1 MPVAASDA
9 ATIWDYIIVGAGSAG
24 CVLAN
29 RLSADPTAKVLL
41 IEAGGS
47 DKSMLIQMPGG
58 IAQIIPPEK
67 PSPFDWGF
75 WTVPQTELDNR
86 PLYWP
91 RGRALGGSSS
101 INGMVYIRGHASDYD
116 RWAQLG
122 LTGWGWADVL
132 PYFRKSENSERGAD
146 EFHGSGGP
154 LHTSNKGALPHVLN
168 EVFLTAAEQAG
179 YARTQDFN
187 GPQFEGAG
195 MYDAT
200 IRNGSRFS
208 AATGYLTPE
217 VKARPN
223 LEIRTDVQVE
233 RVTFEDKRATG
244 IAYNRAGQAETA
256 RGREIILCGGA
267 VNSPQLLM
275 LSGIGP
281 AEHLKA
287 MGIAVVHDSPD
298 VGGNLQD
305 HLDMTVQWECSQPV
319 TLNGNLGFF
328 AKMSALGNWVFR
340 KTGNAAHMPTP
351 SGAFIASRE
360 GLSAPDL
367 QIHFMPLRG
376 NPHGRGERQVEHGYQ
391 MHVCQLRPESRGTI
405 RLASPDPL
413 AHPAIDPRYL
423 TAPEDVETLY
433 RGVTIART
441 IGNQPAFAPYRKAE
455 AWPGDTVQD
464 RDSVVAAMRAWGE
477 TIYHPVGTCRMGV
490 DERAVV
496 DGHLRV
502 NGVEGLRVVDA
513 SVMPYL
519 VSGNTN
525 APTIMIAEKASDLIN
540 ERRRLAQKLGI
551 AA

>member
-1 MPVAASDA
+1 MRVNNAGADV
-9 ATIWDYIIVGAGSAG
+9 WDFIIVGAGSAG

-29 RLSADPTAKVLL
+29 RLSADPGTRVLL
-41 IEAGGS
+41 IEAGGR
-47 DKSMLIQMPGG
+47 DNNMMIQMPAG
-58 IAQIIPPEK
+58 IAQIIPPDK
-67 PSPFDWGF
+67 DSPFDWGY

-101 INGMVYIRGHASDYD
+101 INGMVYIRGHSSDYD

-132 PYFRKSENSERGAD
+132 PYFRKAEDSDRGSD

-154 LHTSNKGALPHVLN
+154 LHTSVKGALPHILN
-168 EVFLTAAEQAG
+168 DAFLSAAVQAG
-179 YARTQDFN
+179 YKRTDDFN

-195 MYDAT
+195 FYDAT
-200 IRNGSRFS
+200 IKDGSRFS
-208 AATGYLTPE
+208 AAKGYLTDA
-217 VKARPN
+217 VKARSN

-233 RVTFEDKRATG
+233 RVTFEGKRATG
-244 IAYNRAGQAETA
+244 IAYKRGGKAETA
-256 RGREIILCGGA
+256 RAREVILCGGA
-267 VNSPQLLM
+267 INSPQLLM

-281 AEHLKA
+281 AAHLQS
-287 MGIAVVHDSPD
+287 MGIPVLHDGAD

-305 HLDMTVQWECSQPV
+305 HLDMIVQYDCSQAI
-319 TLNGNLGFF
+319 TLNSNSKF
-328 AKMSALGNWVFR
+328 ANKLMALGKWVFA
-340 KTGNAAHMPTP
+340 KTGNGAHMPTP
-351 SGAFIASRE
+351 TGAFLSSRE
-360 GLSAPDL
+360 GLAAPDL
-367 QIHFMPLRG
+367 QIHFMPVRA
-376 NPHGRGERQVEHGYQ
+376 NPHGRGEMSSQHGYQ

-413 AHPAIDPRYL
+413 AHAAIDPRYL

-433 RGVTIART
+433 RGVCMARE
-441 IGNQPAFAPYRKAE
+441 IGRQPPFDAYRARE
-455 AWPGDTVQD
+455 TWPGEGVDD
-464 RDSVVAAMRAWGE
+464 RESIIAAMRQWGE
-477 TIYHPVGTCRMGV
+477 TIYHPVGSCRMGT
-490 DERAVV
+490 DKAAVV

-525 APTIMIAEKASDLIN
+525 APTIMIAEKASDLIA
-540 ERRRLAQKLGI
+540 ERRTLVRKLGV
-551 AA
+551 AG

>member
-1 MPVAASDA
+1 MAASSND
-9 ATIWDYIIVGAGSAG
+9 IWDFIIVGAGSAG

-29 RLSADPTAKVLL
+29 RLSADPATRVLL
-41 IEAGGS
+41 IEAGGN
-47 DKSMLIQMPGG
+47 DNSMMIQMPAG

-67 PSPFDWGF
+67 ASPFDWGF
-75 WTVPQTELDNR
+75 WTEPQPEMGGR
-86 PLYWP
+86 KMYWP

-132 PYFRKSENSERGAD
+132 PYFRKSQDSDRGAT
-146 EFHGSGGP
+146 EFHGAGGP
-154 LHTSNKGALPHVLN
+154 LHTSRKGPLPHILN
-168 EVFLTAAEQAG
+168 DAFIAAAVEAG
-179 YARTQDFN
+179 HKRTDDFN

-200 IRNGSRFS
+200 IKDGSRFS
-208 AATGYLTPE
+208 AAKGYLTAE
-217 VKARPN
+217 VRARPN
-223 LEIRTDVQVE
+223 LEIRTEVQVE
-233 RVTFEDKRATG
+233 RVTFDGKRATG
-244 IAYNRAGQAETA
+244 ISYKRGGRAETA
-256 RGREIILCGGA
+256 QGREIILSGGA

-281 AEHLKA
+281 AAHLQA
-287 MGIAVVHDSPD
+287 MGLAVVHDSPD

-305 HLDMTVQWECSQPV
+305 HLDMIVQWECSQAI
-319 TLNGNLGFF
+319 TLNANSTLFNRI
-328 AKMSALGNWVFR
+328 KALSQWVFL
-340 KTGNAAHMPTP
+340 KSGNGAHMPTP
-351 SGAFIASRE
+351 SGAFLSSRE
-360 GLSAPDL
+360 GLAAPDL
-367 QIHFMPLRG
+367 QIHFMPYRG
-376 NPHGRGERQVEHGYQ
+376 QPHGRGTMDPAPGYQ
-391 MHVCQLRPESRGTI
+391 MHICQLRPESRGTI

-423 TAPEDVETLY
+423 SAPEDVETLY
-433 RGVTIART
+433 RGIEMARE
-441 IGNQPAFAPYRKAE
+441 IGRQPAFDPYRVVE
-455 AWPGDTVQD
+455 SWPGPAATD
-464 RDSVVAAMRAWGE
+464 RETVVAMMRQWGE

-490 DERAVV
+490 DANAVV
-496 DGHLRV
+496 DGQLRV

-525 APTIMIAEKASDLIN
+525 APTIMIAEKASDLIA
-540 ERRRLAQKLGI
+540 ERRTLVRKLGL

>member
-1 MPVAASDA
+1 MNAPGNSD
-9 ATIWDYIIVGAGSAG
+9 IWDFIIVGAGSAG
-24 CVLAN
+24 CVMAN
-29 RLSADPTAKVLL
+29 RLSADPATRVLL
-41 IEAGGS
+41 IEAGGR
-47 DKSMLIQMPGG
+47 DNNMFIQMPGG

-67 PSPFDWGF
+67 DSPFDWGF
-75 WTVPQTELDNR
+75 WTVPQTEMGNR
-86 PLYWP
+86 KMYWP

-101 INGMVYIRGHASDYD
+101 INGMVYIRGHSSDYD

-132 PYFRKSENSERGAD
+132 PYFKKAEHSERGAD
-146 EFHGSGGP
+146 EFHGTGGP
-154 LHTSNKGALPHVLN
+154 LHTSVKGALPHVLN
-168 EVFLTAAEQAG
+168 DVFLKAAQEAG

-195 MYDAT
+195 FYDAT
-200 IRNGSRFS
+200 IKDGQRFS
-208 AATGYLTPE
+208 AAKGYLTPE

-233 RVTFEDKRATG
+233 RVTFEGKRATG
-244 IAYNRAGQAETA
+244 IACTQRGQKQHWRA
-256 RGREIILCGGA
+256 REVILCGGA

-281 AEHLKA
+281 AAHLKA
-287 MGIAVVHDSPD
+287 MGVEVVHDSAD

-305 HLDMTVQWECSQPV
+305 HLDMMVQWTCKQPV
-319 TLNGNLGFF
+319 SLNGNLGFF
-328 AKMSALGNWVFR
+328 SKISALGKWVFG

-351 SGAFIASRE
+351 TGAFISSRE
-360 GLSAPDL
+360 GLAAPDL
-367 QIHFMPLRG
+367 QLHFMPLLG
-376 NPHGRGERQVEHGYQ
+376 TPHGRGEMGKEHGYQ
-391 MHVCQLRPESRGTI
+391 VHVCQLRPESRGTI

-423 TAPEDVETLY
+423 SAPEDVETLY
-433 RGVTIART
+433 RGIELARA
-441 IGNQPAFAPYRKAE
+441 IGRQPAFEDYRKAE
-455 AWPGDTVQD
+455 VWPGEGIQG
-464 RDSVVAAMRAWGE
+464 RDAVVAAMREWGE

-490 DERAVV
+490 DDKAVV

-525 APTIMIAEKASDLIN
+525 APTIMVAEKASDLIA
-540 ERRRLAQKLGI
+540 EKLRLGRKLGI